1 MIKTIKEL
9 KRAFAKQLVDEVSPN
24 LILNSPENL
33 SKHSSLYPINMG
45 EAWVH
50 SSAGL
55 YNLLNVNARNTV
67 KKNNKE
73 AYNARKKNNILDLH
87 PLTIY
92 AAQRGVGFDFGF
104 TKKQA
109 ANSDSYPPLP
119 NAATPTPW
127 VAFDIT
133 DGSFETLSGLSTQ
146 TPVEKNFKKFTF
158 KKTIQTQECTQHTKR
173 KITEKRSHK
182 NKTIKNTQHISHNF
196 KTHNNSSS
204 SPLKIHLLV
213 SYFSQHPFFYLISVW
228 L

>member
-24 LILNSPENL
+24 LILNSPGNL
-33 SKHSSLYPINMG
+33 SKHSSLYPVNMG

-67 KKNNKE
+67 KKDNKE

-104 TKKQA
+104 VQNSQTK
-109 ANSDSYPPLP
+109 NGDSYPPLP
-119 NAATPTPW
+119 NAAEPSPW
-127 VAFDIT
+127 IVFDIT
-133 DGSFETLSGLSTQ
+133 DGKFETLSGLSTQ
-146 TPVEKNFKKFTF
+146 TPVEKNFQKFTF
-158 KKTIQTQECTQHTKR
+158 KKQSRHNM
-173 KITEKRSHK
+173 SSK
-182 NKTIKNTQHISHNF
+182 NR
-196 KTHNNSSS
+196 
-204 SPLKIHLLV
+204 
-213 SYFSQHPFFYLISVW
+213 
-228 L
+228 